1 MGYIG
6 QQLWDIFSQN
16 NQKYYGIY
24 WLKIVGYICKT
35 MEYWLFGYIKQKPRD
50 ILDKIMGYIGQKLW
64 DILWDIFVKAMGY
77 I

>member
-1 MGYIG
+1 MGCIWQTIYDILAKTIGYNMGYIG

-35 MEYWLFGYIKQKPRD
+35 MEYWSFGYIKQNQG
-50 ILDKIMGYIGQKLW
+50 IY
-64 DILWDIFVKAMGY
+64 
-77 I
+77 